1 MRSPDRRPRAVHLV
15 LRPRPVPRHRAL
27 SRAPR
32 DVQATVSPST
42 VPLASGGSRARR
54 TRRDRTTEKRRVRS
68 VGAERCPRHATG
80 RHDVR
85 GDGVR
90 AGQRRSARV
99 GGGCGK
105 RVGGADVVR
114 EAPTRAS
121 ARGHT
126 VTIVQ
131 ETFERRLE
139 PRRGRGDERGEIR
152 DGGGTRRRAAGT
164 RRRRRRGRRGRR
176 RRGRFGFVSRF
187 GRVSSGL
194 ASIVDE
200 RPIGKLGGVGIG
212 DAPRE
217 RLSDETRRVRDFF
230 TKVFFKTAV
239 RGVVRSSYDGQTD
252 RRFRRTTPDRRFR
265 HTTHTPRTTGRF
277 LSPSTLS
284 RFVVRPSGTLPPART
299 SFAPAPRPSLVPRR
313 GEGMSARAWVD

>member
-131 ETFERRLE
+131 ETVERRLE

-164 RRRRRRGRRGRR
+164 RRRRRRGRRDGD
-176 RRGRFGFVSRF
+176 GGDDSD
-187 GRVSSGL
+187 SSPGSVVFRQDSL
-194 ASIVDE
+194 RSWTSDRSGSSEAS
-200 RPIGKLGGVGIG
+200 GSG
-212 DAPRE
+212 
-217 RLSDETRRVRDFF
+217 TRRESD
-230 TKVFFKTAV
+230 
-239 RGVVRSSYDGQTD
+239 
-252 RRFRRTTPDRRFR
+252 
-265 HTTHTPRTTGRF
+265 
-277 LSPSTLS
+277 
-284 RFVVRPSGTLPPART
+284 
-299 SFAPAPRPSLVPRR
+299 
-313 GEGMSARAWVD
+313 

>member
-230 TKVFFKTAV
+230 TFESIFQDGGT
-239 RGVVRSSYDGQTD
+239 RRRTLVVRWTNRPTFSPHDSRPTFSPHYAHASDDGTVPLLVYPLS
-252 RRFRRTTPDRRFR
+252 FRRP
-265 HTTHTPRTTGRF
+265 PVGN
-277 LSPSTLS
+277 PPPGAY
-284 RFVVRPSGTLPPART
+284 VVRACSAPVSRPA
-299 SFAPAPRPSLVPRR
+299 
-313 GEGMSARAWVD
+313 AR

>member
-32 DVQATVSPST
+32 DASDGLPST

-85 GDGVR
+85 GDGV
-90 AGQRRSARV
+90 ALPGQKDAPRV

-164 RRRRRRGRRGRR
+164 RRPAAAGRMGRR

-187 GRVSSGL
+187 GRLRQDSLRSWTSDRSGSSE
-194 ASIVDE
+194 AS
-200 RPIGKLGGVGIG
+200 GSG
-212 DAPRE
+212 
-217 RLSDETRRVRDFF
+217 TRRESD
-230 TKVFFKTAV
+230 
-239 RGVVRSSYDGQTD
+239 
-252 RRFRRTTPDRRFR
+252 
-265 HTTHTPRTTGRF
+265 
-277 LSPSTLS
+277 
-284 RFVVRPSGTLPPART
+284 
-299 SFAPAPRPSLVPRR
+299 
-313 GEGMSARAWVD
+313 